1 MPPFDARAGGQVNA
15 AIPRRSTQV
24 VQACGIAPGNGSL
37 RADALPQAGRGSNMR
52 THAAECAVDSPGM
65 AMQELVDR
73 YGALLVFAN
82 VLALSLGLPVPA
94 MPTLVLVGA
103 GLALQPEAMWLPLLG
118 VLAVS
123 VAASLIGDSV
133 WFYAGRR
140 YGNRTLQSLCR
151 LSLSRDTCMKR
162 TERFYGRFG
171 VRVLSV
177 AKFIPGLSMVSVPL
191 AGAMQARLPLFLRYD
206 GLGAALWAALGLG
219 LGVVF
224 ARQVETVI
232 DALSQLGTGAGVVIG
247 VLLAAYV
254 GWRWWRRRTL
264 LRSLEGARIDPPELE
279 ALVRAGQPPVVFDIR
294 APGFRD
300 VDPYVIPGAVF
311 ADERQLDGILA
322 TYPRDG
328 KVVIYCACPDE
339 VSAAWMA
346 ARLREAG
353 FRDVLPLRGGIDAW
367 RDAGYAVERIGG

>member
-1 MPPFDARAGGQVNA
+1 MPNHG
-15 AIPRRSTQV
+15 
-24 VQACGIAPGNGSL
+24 
-37 RADALPQAGRGSNMR
+37 
-52 THAAECAVDSPGM
+52 AEGAVDSPGI
-65 AMQELVDR
+65 AMQELIDR
-73 YGALLVFAN
+73 YGVLLVFAN

-94 MPTLVLVGA
+94 MPTLILVGA
-103 GLALQPEAMWLPLLG
+103 GLALHADPLWLPLAGVLG
-118 VLAVS
+118 VS
-123 VAASLIGDSV
+123 VLASLIGDSV

-171 VRVLSV
+171 IRILSV

-191 AGAMQARLPLFLRYD
+191 AGAMQAGLPRFLRYD

-219 LGVVF
+219 LGVLF
-224 ARQVETVI
+224 ADQVERVI
-232 DALSQLGTGAGVVIG
+232 DALSQLGTGAVGLIIAALV
-247 VLLAAYV
+247 AYV

-264 LRSLEGARIDPPELE
+264 LKSLESARIDPAALD
-279 ALVRAGQPPVVFDIR
+279 ALVRDGKSPVVFDIR

-300 VDPYVIPGAVF
+300 VDPYVIPGAIF

-322 TYPRDG
+322 TYPHEG
-328 KVVIYCACPDE
+328 KIVIYCACPDE

-346 ARLREAG
+346 GRLRTAG

-367 RDAGYAVERIGG
+367 RAAGYGVERLGG

>member
-1 MPPFDARAGGQVNA
+1 
-15 AIPRRSTQV
+15 
-24 VQACGIAPGNGSL
+24 
-37 RADALPQAGRGSNMR
+37 
-52 THAAECAVDSPGM
+52 
-65 AMQELVDR
+65 MQELVDR
-73 YGALLVFAN
+73 YGVLLVFAN

-94 MPTLVLVGA
+94 MPTLILVGA

-118 VLAVS
+118 VLAAS

-133 WFYAGRR
+133 WFFAGRR

-171 VRVLSV
+171 IRILSV

-191 AGAMQARLPLFLRYD
+191 AGAMQSRLPPFLRYD
-206 GLGAALWAALGLG
+206 GLGATLWAALGLS

-224 ARQVETVI
+224 SRQVETVI
-232 DALSQLGTGAGVVIG
+232 DTLSQLGTGAGVVIG
-247 VLLAAYV
+247 IALAAYV
-254 GWRWWRRRTL
+254 GWRWWRRRAL
-264 LRSLEGARIDPPELE
+264 MKSLEAARIEPGELDD
-279 ALVRAGQPPVVFDIR
+279 LIRNGRAPVLLDIR

-311 ADERQLDGILA
+311 ADERQLDGVLA
-322 TYPRDG
+322 AYPRDG
-328 KVVIYCACPDE
+328 KIVIYCACPDE

-346 ARLREAG
+346 GRLRKAG

-367 RDAGYAVERIGG
+367 RARGFGVDPLAR

>member
-1 MPPFDARAGGQVNA
+1 
-15 AIPRRSTQV
+15 
-24 VQACGIAPGNGSL
+24 
-37 RADALPQAGRGSNMR
+37 
-52 THAAECAVDSPGM
+52 
-65 AMQELVDR
+65 MQELVDR
-73 YGALLVFAN
+73 YGVLLVFAN

-94 MPTLVLVGA
+94 MPTLILVGA

-118 VLAVS
+118 VLAAS

-171 VRVLSV
+171 IRILSV

-191 AGAMQARLPLFLRYD
+191 AGAMQSRLPPFLRYD
-206 GLGAALWAALGLG
+206 GLGATLWAALGLG

-224 ARQVETVI
+224 SRQVETVI
-232 DALSQLGTGAGVVIG
+232 DTLSQLGTGAGVVIG
-247 VLLAAYV
+247 IALAAYV
-254 GWRWWRRRTL
+254 GWRWWRRHTL
-264 LRSLEGARIDPPELE
+264 MKSLEAARIEPAELDD
-279 ALVRAGQPPVVFDIR
+279 LIRNGRAPVLFDIR

-311 ADERQLDGILA
+311 ADERQLDGVLA
-322 TYPRDG
+322 AYPRDG
-328 KVVIYCACPDE
+328 KIVIYCACPDE

-346 ARLREAG
+346 GRLRKAG

-367 RDAGYAVERIGG
+367 RAGGFGVDPLAH

>member
-1 MPPFDARAGGQVNA
+1 
-15 AIPRRSTQV
+15 
-24 VQACGIAPGNGSL
+24 
-37 RADALPQAGRGSNMR
+37 
-52 THAAECAVDSPGM
+52 
-65 AMQELVDR
+65 MQELIDR
-73 YGALLVFAN
+73 YGVLLVFAN

-94 MPTLVLVGA
+94 MPTLILVGA
-103 GLALQPEAMWLPLLG
+103 GLALHADPLWLPLAGALG
-118 VLAVS
+118 VS
-123 VAASLIGDSV
+123 VLASLIGDSM

-171 VRVLSV
+171 IRILSV

-191 AGAMQARLPLFLRYD
+191 AGAMQAGLPRFLRYD

-219 LGVVF
+219 LGVLF
-224 ARQVETVI
+224 ADQVERVI
-232 DALSQLGTGAGVVIG
+232 DALSQLGTGAVGLIIAALV
-247 VLLAAYV
+247 AYV

-264 LRSLEGARIDPPELE
+264 LKSLESARIDPAALD
-279 ALVRAGQPPVVFDIR
+279 ALVRDGKSPVVFDIR

-300 VDPYVIPGAVF
+300 VDPYVIPGAIF

-322 TYPRDG
+322 TYPHEG
-328 KVVIYCACPDE
+328 KIVIYCACPDE

-346 ARLREAG
+346 GRLRTAG

-367 RDAGYAVERIGG
+367 RAAGYGVERLGG

>member
-1 MPPFDARAGGQVNA
+1 MPAGRPARYPLA
-15 AIPRRSTQV
+15 
-24 VQACGIAPGNGSL
+24 GIAMQ
-37 RADALPQAGRGSNMR
+37 DV
-52 THAAECAVDSPGM
+52 VDK
-65 AMQELVDR
+65 
-73 YGALLVFAN
+73 YGVLIVFAN

-94 MPTLVLVGA
+94 MPTLILVGA
-103 GLALQPEAMWLPLLG
+103 GLAMQPETMWLPLLG

-123 VAASLIGDSV
+123 VLASLIGDSV

-140 YGNRTLQSLCR
+140 YGNRTMQSLCR

-171 VRVLSV
+171 IRVLSV

-191 AGAMQARLPLFLRYD
+191 AGAMQARLPSFLRYD
-206 GLGAALWAALGLG
+206 GLGAALWAMVGLG

-224 ARQVETVI
+224 SRQVETVL
-232 DALSQLGTGAGVVIG
+232 DTLSQLGTGAGGVIAVV
-247 VLLAAYV
+247 LAAYV

-264 LRSLEGARIDPPELE
+264 LASLESARIEPAELE
-279 ALVRAGQPPVVFDIR
+279 GLLQAGRSPVLFDIR

-300 VDPYVIPGAVF
+300 RDPYVIPGAVF
-311 ADERQLDGILA
+311 ADEAELGGILA

-353 FRDVLPLRGGIDAW
+353 FADVLPLRGGIDAW
-367 RDAGYAVERIGG
+367 RSAGYGVERIVG

>member
-1 MPPFDARAGGQVNA
+1 MQD
-15 AIPRRSTQV
+15 V
-24 VQACGIAPGNGSL
+24 V
-37 RADALPQAGRGSNMR
+37 DK
-52 THAAECAVDSPGM
+52 
-65 AMQELVDR
+65 
-73 YGALLVFAN
+73 YGVLLVFAN

-103 GLALQPEAMWLPLLG
+103 GLALQPEATWLPLLG

-151 LSLSRDTCMKR
+151 LSLSRDTCMKH

-171 VRVLSV
+171 IRVLSV
-177 AKFIPGLSMVSVPL
+177 AKFIPGLSMVSVPM
-191 AGAMQARLPLFLRYD
+191 AGAMQARLPSFLRYD
-206 GLGAALWAALGLG
+206 ALGAALWAALGLG
-219 LGVVF
+219 LGVAF
-224 ARQVETVI
+224 SRQVETVI
-232 DALSQLGTGAGVVIG
+232 DTLSQLGTGAGVLVG
-247 VLLAAYV
+247 VALAAYV

-264 LRSLEGARIDPPELE
+264 LAALEAARIEPSELE
-279 ALVRAGQPPVVFDIR
+279 ALRLAGQPSVLFDIR

-311 ADERQLDGILA
+311 ADERELGGILA

-346 ARLREAG
+346 AKLRKAG
-353 FRDVLPLRGGIDAW
+353 FLDVLPLRGGIDAW
-367 RDAGYAVERIGG
+367 RGAGYGVERIGG

>member
-1 MPPFDARAGGQVNA
+1 MQD
-15 AIPRRSTQV
+15 V
-24 VQACGIAPGNGSL
+24 VDQ
-37 RADALPQAGRGSNMR
+37 
-52 THAAECAVDSPGM
+52 
-65 AMQELVDR
+65 
-73 YGALLVFAN
+73 YGVLLVFAN

-94 MPTLVLVGA
+94 MPTLILVGA

-133 WFYAGRR
+133 WFFAGRR

-171 VRVLSV
+171 IRVLSV

-191 AGAMQARLPLFLRYD
+191 AGAMQARLPSFLRYD

-219 LGVVF
+219 LGVIF
-224 ARQVETVI
+224 SRQVETVL

-247 VLLAAYV
+247 LALAAYV
-254 GWRWWRRRTL
+254 AWRWWRRRAL
-264 LRSLEGARIDPPELE
+264 LRSLESARIEPVELE
-279 ALVRAGQPPVVFDIR
+279 ALRRAGQSPVVFDIR
-294 APGFRD
+294 APGFRE

-311 ADERQLDGILA
+311 ADERELGGILA
-322 TYPRDG
+322 TYPREG

-346 ARLREAG
+346 GRLRAAG

-367 RDAGYAVERIGG
+367 RAQGYGVEPLTG

>member
-1 MPPFDARAGGQVNA
+1 MQD
-15 AIPRRSTQV
+15 V
-24 VQACGIAPGNGSL
+24 V
-37 RADALPQAGRGSNMR
+37 DK
-52 THAAECAVDSPGM
+52 
-65 AMQELVDR
+65 
-73 YGALLVFAN
+73 YGVLLVFAN

-94 MPTLVLVGA
+94 MPTLILVGA

-171 VRVLSV
+171 IRVLSV

-224 ARQVETVI
+224 SRQVETVI
-232 DALSQLGTGAGVVIG
+232 DTLSQLGAGAGVLVGIA
-247 VLLAAYV
+247 LAAYV
-254 GWRWWRRRTL
+254 GWRWWRRRAL
-264 LRSLEGARIDPPELE
+264 LASLEAARIEPVDLDG
-279 ALVRAGQPPVVFDIR
+279 LIRNGQAPVVFDIR

-300 VDPYVIPGAVF
+300 VDPYRIPGAVF

-322 TYPRDG
+322 TYPREQRI
-328 KVVIYCACPDE
+328 VIYCACPDE

-346 ARLREAG
+346 GRLRRAG

-367 RDAGYAVERIGG
+367 RAQGYGVEPLTG